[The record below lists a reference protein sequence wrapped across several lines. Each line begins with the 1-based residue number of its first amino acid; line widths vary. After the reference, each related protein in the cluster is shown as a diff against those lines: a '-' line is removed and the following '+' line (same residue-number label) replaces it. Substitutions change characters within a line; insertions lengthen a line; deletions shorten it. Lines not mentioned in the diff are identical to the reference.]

1 MNQKTCHLLKRSTRS
16 SLLVWVILF
25 IPMVSVVFGDVIY
38 LKNGNAVQ
46 AERVWREG
54 NQICYEKEGNS
65 YRFSQMLVDKIE
77 SGNSLLPPE
86 EKGSAKSTHKEFE
99 AEIDRLSSNRLLE
112 PNQKKIAA
120 SRLIVNGNVDLR
132 KLQEI
137 ESTYRRQSTNP
148 ETRLQYQGAL
158 AEIIEFQLKH
168 EEQVGAIE
176 NLNQFLT
183 LDPDH
188 LQASLILSSLYLK
201 QGQYSQVEN
210 LLSRLQV
217 RNSNSPDLHY
227 LLGASYYLQEK
238 NELASRELK
247 LSLKLKFNAEVQAL
261 LGKIEGENRAENNF
275 HQANSLHFVIRYEGT
290 QTNQALGNGIL
301 ECLERSYQDLERVLN
316 YSPRENIAVILY
328 PNEVFQ
334 DVTQAPHW
342 AGALNDGKIRIP
354 LMGVSRLDRHF
365 DMVLKHELTHSFI
378 RLKSGGACPVWLNE
392 GLAQYLTGAS
402 ARSMIPRFKQAVL
415 LDQLVELKQMEA
427 SFVSLSPQAAVLAY
441 QESLLAVEYLAE
453 VVGLET
459 VVRLLEEAMK
469 TGGFE
474 RSMRSVLQKDYSDLQ
489 RELQL
494 YIQQK

>member
-1 MNQKTCHLLKRSTRS
+1 MNQKKRHFFTRS
-16 SLLVWVILF
+16 IRNSFFICFILF
-25 IPMVSVVFGDVIY
+25 IPTVSFLLGDVIH
-38 LKNGNAVQ
+38 LKNGNSVQ
-46 AERVWREG
+46 AEKVWREG
-54 NQICYEKEGNS
+54 NQICYENEGSS
-65 YRFSQMLVDKIE
+65 YRFSQTLVDKIE
-77 SGNSLLPPE
+77 SGKSLSTLD
-86 EKGSAKSTHKEFE
+86 EKGAGKSTHSDFG

-112 PNQKKIAA
+112 PNQKGATA
-120 SRLIVNGNVDLR
+120 PRLIINDTVDLR

-137 ESTYRRQSTNP
+137 ELAYRRQSTNP
-148 ETRLQYQGAL
+148 EMRLQYLGAL

-168 EEQVGAIE
+168 EEQEGAIE
-176 NLNQFLT
+176 NLNQFIT
-183 LDPDH
+183 LEPDH

-210 LLSRLQV
+210 LLTRLQV
-217 RNSNSPDLHY
+217 RNSNSSDLHY

-275 HQANSLHFVIRYEGT
+275 HQANSLHFVIRFEGT

-354 LMGVSRLDRHF
+354 LIGVSRLDRHF
-365 DMVLKHELTHSFI
+365 EMVLKHELTHSFI

-402 ARSMIPRFKQAVL
+402 ARPMIPRFKQAAL
-415 LDQLVELKQMEA
+415 LDQLVELKQMES

-453 VVGLET
+453 VFGLET

-474 RSMRSVLQKDYSDLQ
+474 RSMRSVLQKDYAELQ
-489 RELQL
+489 KELQL